1 MTRFATTGVYLMAVT
16 FVLLPLYEF
25 ADVGEHWAHDG
36 NYAMLALAILF
47 GIALV
52 VSLRKTASI
61 TSRNSLACQAV
72 QPHFEG
78 GGAGQIRVPLVNA
91 VANLR
96 IALRAVQDRHSPLVG
111 LSSSKSPRFLTLSDF
126 RL

>member
-1 MTRFATTGVYLMAVT
+1 MAVT

-61 TSRNSLACQAV
+61 TSRNSLAYQAG
-72 QPHFEG
+72 QPHFERGIG
-78 GGAGQIRVPLVNA
+78 GPIRVPRVNA
-91 VANLR
+91 VSNLR
-96 IALRAVQDRHSPLVG
+96 IALRTVEDRHSVLVG
-111 LSSSKSPRFLTLSDF
+111 SSSSRSPRFLTLSDF